1 MPQIDAVDVN
11 VRFEVNSYARN
22 SIRSAIEG
30 LFDTAATA
38 PRFVQALKSV
48 AFTIGAGERVGVIG
62 ANGAGKTTL
71 LKVIAGIYPPQTGQ
85 IQVRGHVSPIFEF
98 ATGFEMDD
106 TGWENIRTRALLL
119 GMPWFEITEK
129 IEEIAS
135 FSELGE
141 FLDMPVRHYSS
152 GMLLRLAFATSTAV
166 DPEILLLD
174 EVMAAGDEA
183 FIASAR
189 SRMNDIMQ
197 RANIVIFATHN
208 LAALPR
214 FCARAL
220 WLDHGVLM
228 MDGPSPR
235 VIDAYRS
242 SVNQSIPELN
252 QGR

>member
-1 MPQIDAVDVN
+1 MPQIKAVDLS
-11 VRFEVNSYARN
+11 VRFQVDGYARK
-22 SIRSAIEG
+22 SIRSAVEG
-30 LFDTAATA
+30 LFEARANV
-38 PRFVQALKSV
+38 PQFIQALQSV

-62 ANGAGKTTL
+62 PNGAGKTTL

-85 IQVRGHVSPIFEF
+85 VQVRGHVSPIFEF

-119 GMPWFEITEK
+119 GMSWSEIAEK

-141 FLDMPVRHYSS
+141 FLDIPVRHYSS

-183 FIASAR
+183 FIKSAR
-189 SRMNDIMQ
+189 ARMDDIME

-208 LAALPR
+208 LAVLPR
-214 FCARAL
+214 FCARTL
-220 WLDHGVLM
+220 WLDHGALM

-242 SVNQSIPELN
+242 SVNRSIPEPN
-252 QGR
+252 QEQ